1 MSTAARVT
9 EQKPETGS
17 YNPFAREMSQHANA
31 GAVEIESSRA
41 IAEAQGKLVIAKKF
55 PRDQYTA
62 MQRILDACSRPS
74 LADSSMYEY
83 SRGGS
88 KVRGPSIRLAEEI
101 ARCWGNI
108 EYGQRE
114 LSNRGGVSEME
125 AYAWDLETNT
135 YSSQRFTVRHVR
147 DTKGGS
153 YDLTDQRDVYE
164 MTANLGARR
173 MRARILAIIPD
184 DVVEAAIKQCVQT
197 ISHGGGEPFG
207 ERIQRLVSAFGQIGV
222 SVGHLEKRLGHPMA
236 ETLPEELVELRSI
249 YQSLKD
255 GQSTRTDWFGSSAER
270 GAPIADSGRTERQP
284 YSPESYAANLKAWQ
298 GLIETGRKTAD
309 DIIKMVESKGD
320 LSAEQKA
327 EIRAF
332 EVVQTEAV
340 EGELLDSGGAE

>member
-1 MSTAARVT
+1 MNTQETHVR

-17 YNPFAREMSQHANA
+17 YNPFSREMSQYANA

-55 PRDQYTA
+55 PRDPYTA

-83 SRGGS
+83 SRSGS

-114 LSNRGGVSEME
+114 LSNRDGVSEME

-147 DTKGGS
+147 DTKNGS

-184 DVVEAAIKQCVQT
+184 DVVEAAVKQCVQT
-197 ISHGGGEPFG
+197 IAHGGGEPFSK
-207 ERIQRLVSAFGQIGV
+207 RIERLVSGFGQIGV
-222 SVGHLEKRLGHPMA
+222 STGHLEKRLGHPLS
-236 ETLPEELVELRSI
+236 ETLPEQLVELRSI

-255 GQSTRTDWFGSSAER
+255 GQSTRTDWFGANAER
-270 GAPIADSGRTERQP
+270 GAAPASAGRPERQM
-284 YSPESYAANLKAWQ
+284 YPEESFAANFKAWK
-298 GLIETGRKTAD
+298 GLIETGRKTPEE
-309 DIIKMVESKGD
+309 IIAMVQSKGE
-320 LSAEQKA
+320 LSPDQLNQ
-327 EIRAF
+327 IRAC
-332 EVVQTEAV
+332 APDPV
-340 EGELLDSGGAE
+340 EGEIVQ